1 MNAIT
6 IPSEA
11 NDTEELNIRVNAA
24 IGIITWPM
32 ILGPRKHIKRIAHRL
47 GAHGPGRD
55 FDYPIH
61 YAKRRSGP
69 PVFVHIR
76 SGPDNDTSTSYECY
90 LAFQTNRFAGITLGD
105 SWYVG
110 TPLFN
115 SNCPVL
121 DFGKKRIGFA
131 TPKRAWE
138 M

>member
-69 PVFVHIR
+69 PVFVHVG
-76 SGPDNDTSTSYECY
+76 SKAMKLTAKD
-90 LAFQTNRFAGITLGD
+90 
-105 SWYVG
+105 YVIN
-110 TPLFN
+110 L
-115 SNCPVL
+115 
-121 DFGKKRIGFA
+121 
-131 TPKRAWE
+131 
-138 M
+138 